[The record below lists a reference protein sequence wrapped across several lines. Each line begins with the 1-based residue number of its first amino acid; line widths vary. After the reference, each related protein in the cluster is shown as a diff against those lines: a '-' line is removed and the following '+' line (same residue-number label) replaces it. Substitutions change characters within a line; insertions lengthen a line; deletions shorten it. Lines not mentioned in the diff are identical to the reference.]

1 MASATF
7 ADDGTY
13 CVVRR
18 AGERTTTSSGTYTWT
33 GWKLTL
39 APEGGSAPSV
49 SGHRRFDGKLVL
61 TETAESGPITA
72 ILEKQKDEASR

>member
-18 AGERTTTSSGTYTWT
+18 AGEWTTTSSGTYTWT

-39 APEGGSAPSV
+39 APEGGPPGDKKLIRASA
-49 SGHRRFDGKLVL
+49 
-61 TETAESGPITA
+61 
-72 ILEKQKDEASR
+72 